1 MHGDGSAWDAPSMG
15 GEAHAFLRHAS
26 QKSHLLHA
34 MLFRAVAAFCPWTV
48 CTARMTTEIS
58 PSRKT
63 PRRRAARGSLPR
75 HPLESPSPRPGTLR
89 AASRTLTGRQEPQA
103 TWRLQMP
110 DASEANEIAA
120 EHGTTLHPTAS
131 GRSRGAEPTNAR
143 GHHVTAIRRCVAM
156 VVGEGALACRN
167 AGAYT
172 RPAV

>member
-1 MHGDGSAWDAPSMG
+1 MG

-48 CTARMTTEIS
+48 CTASMTTETS

-63 PRRRAARGSLPR
+63 PRRRAARGCLPR

-89 AASRTLTGRQEPQA
+89 AAARTLTGRQEPQA

-110 DASEANEIAA
+110 DASEAHEIAA

-131 GRSRGAEPTNAR
+131 DQARARPDRLRQLHRHQQTPWHLIQDQLRQQLARLPTHGQFHLRLRIRLLQLAR
-143 GHHVTAIRRCVAM
+143 
-156 VVGEGALACRN
+156 
-167 AGAYT
+167 
-172 RPAV
+172 